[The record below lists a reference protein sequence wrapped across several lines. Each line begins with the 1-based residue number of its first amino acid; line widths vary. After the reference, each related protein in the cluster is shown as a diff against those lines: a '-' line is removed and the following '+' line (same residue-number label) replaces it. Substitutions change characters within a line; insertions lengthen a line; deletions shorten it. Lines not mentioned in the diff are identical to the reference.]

1 MHYYCKNSVS
11 ADEAERKDQEYTRV
25 IVNHLITL
33 HKSPMADMG
42 SKMIRPFLPVWNKHL
57 FTWSNI
63 FLTIFH
69 PNNFL
74 NLHAKTV

>member
-42 SKMIRPFLPVWNKHL
+42 SKMIRPFLPV
-57 FTWSNI
+57 
-63 FLTIFH
+63 
-69 PNNFL
+69 
-74 NLHAKTV
+74 